1 MHMLKKHTARTGTVL
16 LAALAVALLIL
27 APGAPAAH
35 RASTATTLRIW
46 TDQDRKAAVD
56 RVTSAWGSSKGVQVE
71 VVVKPF
77 GNIRDDLKTVQAG
90 QAPDVIVAA
99 HDWTGQLAA
108 DGLAVPLVPK
118 KSILKLVPKYAR
130 DAFSY
135 GTGVARLYGMPT
147 TLENVGLFVNT
158 GLVKVPKTW
167 AQLEKSA
174 LAFKRK
180 SADNLAIAVQQGAGG
195 DAYHMYPFFSGLCGY
210 VFGKTKG
217 GSLNPKSIGLGSKA
231 FLKNAPLIDR
241 WNREGLITS
250 KVDSSTAQNAFLK
263 GQAAFW
269 ITGPWNIDTV
279 RKAGIRFQIIQVPKI
294 KCRAAP
300 FLGVNGFVVTK
311 FAAQHGVE
319 SAAKDLVANYMGGAN
334 AQQDL
339 AAANGRYPA
348 NLTAGKRITDAA
360 LRQIGRASTGGVPMP
375 NIPQMGAVWSELGGA
390 WVKATKGSGATP
402 ARSAFTTAAANI
414 RSKIASGG

>member
-1 MHMLKKHTARTGTVL
+1 MLKKHTARTGTVL

-35 RASTATTLRIW
+35 RASAATTLRIW

-108 DGLAVPLVPK
+108 DGLVVPLVPK
-118 KSILKLVPKYAR
+118 QSVLKLVPKYAR

-167 AQLEKSA
+167 SQLEKSA

-217 GSLNPKSIGLGSKA
+217 GSLNPRSIGLGSKT
-231 FLKNAPLIDR
+231 FLKNASLIDK

-279 RKAGIRFQIIQVPKI
+279 RKAGIKFQIIQVPKI

-300 FLGVNGFVVTK
+300 FLGVNGFMVTK
-311 FAAQHGVE
+311 FASSHGVE
-319 SAAKDLVANYMGGAN
+319 SAAKDLVVNYMAGAN

-348 NLTAGKRITDAA
+348 NVTAGKRITDSA
-360 LRQIGRASTGGVPMP
+360 LRQIGRASTGGIPMP

-402 ARSAFTTAAANI
+402 ARSAFATAAANI

>member
-1 MHMLKKHTARTGTVL
+1 MLKLYTARIGTVL
-16 LAALAVALLIL
+16 LATVAVALLIL
-27 APGAPAAH
+27 APGAPAAGEQG
-35 RASTATTLRIW
+35 ATLRIW

-56 RVTSAWGSSKGVQVE
+56 RVTSAWGRSKGVNVD
-71 VVVKPF
+71 VVVKQF
-77 GNIRDDLKTVQAG
+77 GNIQSDLKTVQAG
-90 QAPDVIVAA
+90 QAPDVVVAA
-99 HDWTGQLAA
+99 HDWTGALAA
-108 DGLAVPLVPK
+108 DGLVVPIVPK
-118 KSILKLVPKYAR
+118 KAVLKLVPKYAR

-135 GTGVARLYGMPT
+135 GTGVARLYGAPT

-158 GLVKVPKTW
+158 RLVKVPKTW
-167 AQLEKSA
+167 AQLERAA

-180 SADNLAIAVQQGAGG
+180 SPNNLAIAVQQGAGG

-217 GSLNPKSIGLGSKA
+217 GSLNPRNVGLSNKR
-231 FLKNAPLIDR
+231 FLKNAPLIDK
-241 WNREGLITS
+241 WNRQGLITS

-269 ITGPWNIDTV
+269 ITGPWNIDAV

-300 FLGVNGFVVTK
+300 FLGVNGFMVTR
-311 FAAQHGVE
+311 FAATHGIE
-319 SAAKDLVANYMGGAN
+319 SAAKDLVADYMMRAA

-348 NLTAGKRITDAA
+348 NLTAGKRITDTA
-360 LRQIGRASTGGVPMP
+360 LRQIGRASTGGIPMP
-375 NIPQMGAVWSELGGA
+375 NIPQMGAVWEELGGA
-390 WVKATKGSGATP
+390 WVKSTKGSGATP
-402 ARSAFTTAAANI
+402 ARSAFSTAASNI
-414 RSKIASGG
+414 RRKIASGG

>member
-1 MHMLKKHTARTGTVL
+1 MLKKHTTRLGTVL
-16 LAALAVALLIL
+16 LAAVAVALLML

-35 RASTATTLRIW
+35 RSASATTIKIW

-56 RVTSAWGSSKGVQVE
+56 RVTSAWGSSKGVSVE

-108 DGLAVPLVPK
+108 DGLVLPLVPK
-118 KSILKLVPKYAR
+118 QSVLKLVPKYAR

-135 GTGVARLYGMPT
+135 GTGTARLYGMPT

-158 GLVKVPKTW
+158 RLVKVPKTW
-167 AQLEKSA
+167 AQLEKAA

-180 SADNLAIAVQQGAGG
+180 SPDNLAIAVQQGAGG

-217 GSLNPKSIGLGSKA
+217 GSLNPSNIGLGSKK
-231 FLKNAPLIDR
+231 FLKNVPLIDK

-269 ITGPWNIDTV
+269 VTGPWNIDTV
-279 RKAGIRFQIIQVPKI
+279 RKAGIQFRIIQVPKI
-294 KCRAAP
+294 KCRAVP
-300 FLGVNGFVVTK
+300 FLGVNGFMVTK
-311 FAAQHGVE
+311 FASTHGVE
-319 SAAKDLVANYMGGAN
+319 SAAKDLVVNYMAGAS

-348 NLTAGKRITDAA
+348 NLTAGKRINDTS

-375 NIPQMGAVWSELGGA
+375 NIPQMGSVWDELGGA
-390 WVKATKGSGATP
+390 WVKSTKGAGATP
-402 ARSAFTTAAANI
+402 ARSAFATAASNI
-414 RSKIASGG
+414 RRKIASGG